1 MASFIRA
8 RLFRAESVTE
18 VGVSPRVT
26 QLLMISSAWIG
37 CSSSYLACSSSH
49 HRPRGPIFSFLASP
63 RSAFSDAVRG
73 AGFPRVP
80 ERGAAAHLGQV
91 PVEIPHLGQHRLRDL
106 EAFLGN
112 TKAVGHRPPHRVVPL
127 LDPDIVPEERLPVLR

>member
-26 QLLMISSAWIG
+26 QVLMISSAWIG

-63 RSAFSDAVRG
+63 RDRKSTRLNSSHGYISYAV
-73 AGFPRVP
+73 FC
-80 ERGAAAHLGQV
+80 LKKKKKKKK
-91 PVEIPHLGQHRLRDL
+91 EIHVTLYTQYIGSVK
-106 EAFLGN
+106 
-112 TKAVGHRPPHRVVPL
+112 KAVPSTPN
-127 LDPDIVPEERLPVLR
+127 IYS